1 MTLLQS
7 GSYYPDGDSLARVD
21 RYQIYNI
28 VTILCEHMEEFA
40 KFKHSSLS
48 RCSALLCSARI

>member
-40 KFKHSSLS
+40 KFKNSSLS
-48 RCSALLCSARI
+48 RSAVLGSARL